1 LEDIEKTNGRR
12 ATIVSE
18 EEAMTPDGK
27 IKEKTYADGRVT
39 YYYKSIGIQNEADL
53 ADWIYRVFTARTT
66 EAECIRFYADPKWP
80 ETESNE
86 VVAEFRMPETKENL
100 LKIFLFVEAGRAE
113 VVGVFGGVPAVA
125 GVDIRHVWTYISVE
139 EEHFKDLKKLK
150 NIIKPMYTQGKL
162 QI

>member
-1 LEDIEKTNGRR
+1 
-12 ATIVSE
+12 
-18 EEAMTPDGK
+18 MTPDGK

-86 VVAEFRMPETKENL
+86 VVAEFRMPETKESL